1 MLFKRTRELIDNP
14 RGVDQYRDAMS
25 ASLLGQ
31 ANVLLEN
38 GWVPKSVAAYVEAV
52 ALDPD
57 LNDQTMMTVLT
68 EQWYE
73 AHRVGSPLFTKMFI
87 SGFHR
92 GSATATD
99 RLAMLYR
106 VLGFQIDETN
116 FVQMTHLGNW
126 QNRESTPNLYYLAVA
141 TDQELKDYWDFVN
154 RVAFMIRLK
163 YRAWHGIRS
172 LYATS
177 QTLTATLD
185 NQLRYYLAKPVVDYV
200 QQNGLTRSTYEVKV
214 YELTGKEALQPAAK
228 FHNRG
233 VADDSNVKVVTPD
246 YHLELIFN
254 QTEELVS
261 MWLPLERHAI
271 EMADG
276 STRFIQQQS
285 LYATSELQAI
295 ANTESANFAGQ
306 GGDIHEALDIKPM
319 HPEAGVEPFLRI
331 HAKKEFPYKN

>member
-38 GWVPKSVAAYVEAV
+38 GWVPKAVAAYVEAV
-52 ALDPD
+52 ALAPN
-57 LNDQTMMTVLT
+57 LSDQTMMAVLT
-68 EQWYE
+68 EKWYE
-73 AHRVGSPLFTKMFI
+73 AHRVGSPLFTTMFI

-99 RLAMLYR
+99 RLAMLYQ

-126 QNRESTPNLYYLAVA
+126 QQREATPNLYYL
-141 TDQELKDYWDFVN
+141 TLHNDQELKDYWDFVN

-200 QQNGLTRSTYEVKV
+200 TQVGMTRAEYEAKV
-214 YELTGKEALQPAAK
+214 YELTGKAALHPAVR

-233 VADDSNVKVVTPD
+233 IDDDSNVKVVTPD

-254 QTEELVS
+254 RNDQLVS
-261 MWLPLERHAI
+261 LWLPLERHAI

-276 STRFIQQQS
+276 SMRFIQQQS
-285 LYATSELQAI
+285 LYVASELQDI

-306 GGDIHEALDIKPM
+306 GGDIHDALDIKPM
-319 HPEAGVEPFLRI
+319 HPKAGVEPFLRI
-331 HAKKEFPYKN
+331 HAKKQYPYKK